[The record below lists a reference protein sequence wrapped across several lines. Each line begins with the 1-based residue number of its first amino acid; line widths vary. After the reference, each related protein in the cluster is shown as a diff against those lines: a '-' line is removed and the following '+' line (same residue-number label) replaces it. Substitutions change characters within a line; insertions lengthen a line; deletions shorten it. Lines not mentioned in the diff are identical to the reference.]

1 MSKKEHYMK
10 IEPYKFYVIST
21 PSWKDAI
28 KWCTTVLPIVTSKYV
43 LMQATSLFKSRSR
56 QALDLSRYYSIHC
69 DDVSEETLD
78 KFFRLVNPKETV
90 KEIAKNKISSVSRV
104 DLNAQ
109 DADGNTVLHHL
120 ANIYYGCELPAY
132 LLIKGADAN
141 LLNKN
146 GEPPLKYKAADL
158 TSASIALIRATSVE
172 NLNKVYADGE
182 TIFTTFLNKGDD
194 YDAEDVCQAL
204 IDAGANPNILNKTGH
219 SPLYYL
225 IKDIK
230 QMDEWS
236 VHFHTRFKNLF
247 MLLVNNGARCT
258 DKEVEELDLLNIRD
272 KCYLLL
278 AISENTQLKTVDEN
292 GNTLLHQFIQ
302 EGYGPVSTV
311 DESGYRKTVEK
322 CIALSDINA
331 CNKNGETAL
340 ELAVRDCSGKT
351 IAKLLIEAGADLSFV
366 NPLTRET
373 LLHRAVDSD
382 VIQTLVDSEK
392 IDINAQDRN
401 GNTALH
407 IKLFKRDI
415 KNAKKLL
422 QSGANWNIQNDA
434 GITSYL
440 IAKQH
445 YPQIALI
452 CRNFELE
459 AENKALK
466 QEKQVLQSTLIGHH
480 QVQGPV
486 LCERKTNTLV

>member
-1 MSKKEHYMK
+1 MKK
-10 IEPYKFYVIST
+10 IEPYKFYTLQT
-21 PSWKDAI
+21 PSWMDDL
-28 KWCTTVLPIVTSKYV
+28 KWFATVWPVVTSQYV
-43 LMQATSLFKSRSR
+43 LMQVTAPFKSRSR
-56 QALDLSRYYSIHC
+56 QALDLSRYYSAYY
-69 DDVSEETLD
+69 DDILAEPLD
-78 KFFRLVNPKETV
+78 KFFRLVNPSEPLEDIK
-90 KEIAKNKISSVSRV
+90 KNKISSDSRV

-109 DADGNTVLHHL
+109 DEDGNSVLHYL
-120 ANIYYGCELPAY
+120 AHMHDECDLPAY
-132 LLIKGADAN
+132 LLAKGADAN

-158 TSASIALIRATSVE
+158 TSASIALIWATSVE

-204 IDAGANPNILNKTGH
+204 IDAGANPNIPNKEGH

-225 IKDIK
+225 VKDIK
-230 QMDEWS
+230 QMDEWP

-272 KCYLLL
+272 KRYLLL
-278 AISENTQLKTVDEN
+278 AISENTQLKTVDKN

-311 DESGYRKTVEK
+311 DESGYRKIVEK

-340 ELAVRDCSGKT
+340 ELAVWDCSGKT

-366 NPLTRET
+366 NPLTGET

-407 IKLFKRDI
+407 IKLFERDI
-415 KNAKKLL
+415 KSAKKLL
-422 QSGANWNIQNDA
+422 QSGANWNILNDA

-459 AENKALK
+459 AENRVLK
-466 QEKQVLQSTLIGHH
+466 QERQSLQATPITHH